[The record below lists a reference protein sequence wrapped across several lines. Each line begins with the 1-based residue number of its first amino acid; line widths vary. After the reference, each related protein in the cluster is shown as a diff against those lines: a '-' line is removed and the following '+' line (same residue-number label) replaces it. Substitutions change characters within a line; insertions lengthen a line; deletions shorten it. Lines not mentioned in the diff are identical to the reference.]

1 MALTLTSPPAFSSSD
16 VLACPL
22 AVSISQDPADYDGK
36 CPVNKEE
43 YYEPPVCQVDAG
55 KGMYGQPTDFTSSND
70 FAQMRVPT
78 KPFTPMP

>member
-1 MALTLTSPPAFSSSD
+1 
-16 VLACPL
+16 
-22 AVSISQDPADYDGK
+22 
-36 CPVNKEE
+36 VNKAE